1 MFWVN
6 NTIINK
12 CKKKQFIQKL
22 PLLAIF
28 ILLLLL
34 VLTFRSRHCAPCES
48 YDRAWFH
55 VTFLSE
61 TIFDLKAK
69 CERKLFEP
77 FETQFSFSSV
87 FD

>member
-6 NTIINK
+6 NIIINK
-12 CKKKQFIQKL
+12 CKKKNHSKITFTR
-22 PLLAIF
+22 

-48 YDRAWFH
+48 YDLAWFH

-69 CERKLFEP
+69 CERKLLEP

>member
-6 NTIINK
+6 NIIINK
-12 CKKKQFIQKL
+12 CKKKKNHSKITFTR
-22 PLLAIF
+22 

-48 YDRAWFH
+48 YDLAWFH

-69 CERKLFEP
+69 CERKLLEP

>member
-6 NTIINK
+6 NIIINK
-12 CKKKQFIQKL
+12 CKKKIHSKITFTR
-22 PLLAIF
+22 

-48 YDRAWFH
+48 YDLAWFH

-69 CERKLFEP
+69 CERKLLEP
-77 FETQFSFSSV
+77 FETQFSFSCV